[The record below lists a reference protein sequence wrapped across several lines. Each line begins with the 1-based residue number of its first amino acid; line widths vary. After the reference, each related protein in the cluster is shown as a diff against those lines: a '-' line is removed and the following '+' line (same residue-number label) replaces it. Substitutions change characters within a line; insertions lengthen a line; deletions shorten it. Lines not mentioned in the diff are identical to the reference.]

1 MTAAQLLILACGL
14 AALVYGLITGRQV
27 LASDAGTARMQEIS
41 AAVQEGARAYLN
53 RQYMTIGIVG
63 LVILVLLGSDLRHPY
78 RDWICDRGHPVR
90 RRGIHRHER
99 VGPGKCAHRSGITPR
114 PRCRT

>member
-1 MTAAQLLILACGL
+1 MLAILAYAAATALPAFRVAPQSRVYETMRRGKSRMTAAQLLILACGL

-53 RQYMTIGIVG
+53 RQYMTIGGVG
-63 LVILVLLGSDLRHPY
+63 LVILVLLAVIL
-78 RDWICDRGHPVR
+78 
-90 RRGIHRHER
+90 GIH
-99 VGPGKCAHRSGITPR
+99 T
-114 PRCRT
+114 